1 MLGGQWDKNAGSY
14 ALALGAIPSKRVPDL
29 VNTLTERFV
38 KERAGADETFQAWC
52 HRVGKKELKT
62 IVDQFDAKNAPA
74 PGPSVDPSFY
84 TDWGDVRQY
93 VMDVATG
100 ECAGEVVTMADFG
113 FTAAETE
120 AFEAQLLL
128 DEGKF
133 QEADNRAYEA
143 MLRAAHTLVRLEH
156 PDASAEPKAVVEE
169 FKRRFVD
176 TKIFW
181 HRQHM
186 NQFSNYLVNRHEN
199 GPDPRFTRDTAS
211 KLVEEANLFI
221 DAAHQAHAAWQ
232 QKMNLLNPAA
242 AAVTPAGAANPLVT
256 A

>member
-1 MLGGQWDKNAGSY
+1 
-14 ALALGAIPSKRVPDL
+14 VPEL
-29 VNTLTERFV
+29 VNTLTDRYVRERSG
-38 KERAGADETFQAWC
+38 EESFQGWC
-52 HRVGKKELKT
+52 TRVGKKELKS
-62 IVDQFDAKNAPA
+62 IVDQFDTKVTPLPPPA
-74 PGPSVDPSFY
+74 QDSSPY
-84 TDWGDVRQY
+84 TDWGDPRQY

-100 ECAGEVVTMADFG
+100 ECAGEVVSLADFG

-128 DEGKF
+128 DAGRF

-143 MLRAAHTLVRLEH
+143 MLKAAHTLVRLEW
-156 PDASAEPKAVVEE
+156 PDAPTDPKVVVDE
-169 FKRRFVD
+169 FRKRFVD

-181 HRQHM
+181 HRQHA

-232 QKMNLLNPAA
+232 QKLN
-242 AAVTPAGAANPLVT
+242 VLKEPAGAGAV
-256 A
+256 